1 MDDRQQET
9 NQPESEIKVLSSK
22 LAQLEQQEAH
32 LEQIEDLRQRSS
44 DAYKRGDVLEG
55 QRLYN
60 RAWEMERTYE
70 KRFKAKDG
78 VDLIHNSMLEICQ
91 NIRKRYSVNSL
102 F

>member
-1 MDDRQQET
+1 MDDRQQEA
-9 NQPESEIKVLSSK
+9 NQPESEIKALSNK
-22 LAQLEQQEAH
+22 LAQLEQQEAY

-44 DAYKRGDVLEG
+44 DAYKSGNVLEG

-60 RAWEMERTYE
+60 RAWEMERAYE
-70 KRFKAKDG
+70 KRFKTKDG
-78 VDLIHNSMLEICQ
+78 VDLLHNSVLEICQ